1 MSPAGVKQL
10 ILTMDK
16 PLISLS
22 ELNFRYPGGF
32 ELNIPE
38 LSLSEGKI
46 YLLTG
51 PNGSGKSTL
60 LEILAQLLPATCREF
75 LYRGRP
81 LPDSGRALLEIRRE
95 MTLMEQNPY
104 LFRTTVRENLAYGLS
119 LRRFGK
125 REIGMRVDSILELLE
140 LRDFRDRRV
149 EQLSGGEKQ
158 KVALARAL
166 LLRSRVLLL
175 DEPTANVD
183 RASVEFIEGKIKE
196 FHRERKGIVI
206 WATHNREQAYRVGD
220 EMLSLLEGRLVPGT
234 IDNLYFGE
242 VRQDD
247 RETYFFFNHDLK
259 ASIPARKPGPA
270 RMLIHPEEIIVSL
283 SPLASSARNFFSGRI
298 TRVEELGRGVAVS
311 VDIGVPMQAFITR
324 ASYAELDLKLGARIY
339 LTFKATAASVV

>member
-1 MSPAGVKQL
+1 MK
-10 ILTMDK
+10 K
-16 PLISLS
+16 PLISLKG
-22 ELNFRYPGGF
+22 LNFCYPGGF
-32 ELNIPE
+32 ELNIPK
-38 LSLSEGKI
+38 LSLLEGKI

-60 LEILAQLLPATCREF
+60 LEILAQLLPANYREF

-81 LPDSGRALLEIRRE
+81 LPNSGRELLSIRRE

-104 LFRTTVRENLAYGLS
+104 LFRTTVEENIAYGLI
-119 LRRFGK
+119 LRRFEK
-125 REIGMRVDSILELLE
+125 EEIKVRVDSILHLLGIH
-140 LRDFRDRRV
+140 DFRDRRV

-166 LLRSRVLLL
+166 LLRPKVLLL

-196 FHRERKGIVI
+196 FHSERQGIVI

-220 EMLSLLEGRLVPGT
+220 EMLSLLEGKLVPGT

-247 RETYFFFNHDLK
+247 GKTYFFFNHDLK
-259 ASIPARKPGPA
+259 AFIPTRDPGPA
-270 RMLIHPEEIIVSL
+270 RMIIHPEEIIVSL
-283 SPLASSARNFFSGRI
+283 SPLASSARNSFFGRVI
-298 TRVEELGRGVAVS
+298 RFEELGRRVAIN
-311 VDIGVPMQAFITR
+311 VDIGVPMRAIITR
-324 ASYAELDLKLGARIY
+324 ASYAELDLKLGDMIY
-339 LTFKATAASVV
+339 LTFKATIASVV